1 MGAVGVLGLLADCR
15 TGRKDA
21 TWVGAAGRISSVR
34 APRPVVSSTNSGDA
48 PLTLEQRR
56 AMETFNALDW
66 CKPRGLSTVGPI
78 PRVTP
83 CCAYNVPRS
92 LAAQRKDA
100 DADLKDRPTRKLSNE
115 RKFCHGI
122 SVFESP
128 L

>member
-1 MGAVGVLGLLADCR
+1 MGRPSRPDLFR
-15 TGRKDA
+15 E
-21 TWVGAAGRISSVR
+21 GAA
-34 APRPVVSSTNSGDA
+34 PVVSSTNSGDA

-56 AMETFNALDW
+56 AVETFNALDW
-66 CKPRGLSTVGPI
+66 CEPRGLSTAGPI

-83 CCAYNVPRS
+83 CCAYNVPRP

-100 DADLKDRPTRKLSNE
+100 DADLKDCPARKLSNE
-115 RKFCHGI
+115 RKLCHGI